1 MPSPSTL
8 PTLPTFTPSFATL
21 NGLELLATA
30 ATVLPTVAKPTPP
43 TPEGNY
49 NQSTPGPYNP
59 AAALPQ
65 RMVKKILDLE
75 FVEMAELT
83 NDAWQDNLPSEPPNL
98 TCRPTR
104 RAPVTDISVWLECY
118 SCMAAILVTRF
129 PEKAPEL

>member
-1 MPSPSTL
+1 MGGTQSFILLTPFTNPGSSGLGLMPSLSTISTL
-8 PTLPTFTPSFATL
+8 PTFNPGLATP

-43 TPEGNY
+43 TSKGNY
-49 NQSTPGPYNP
+49 NLSTPGPYNP

-83 NDAWQDNLPSEPPNL
+83 KDA
-98 TCRPTR
+98 
-104 RAPVTDISVWLECY
+104 
-118 SCMAAILVTRF
+118 
-129 PEKAPEL
+129 